1 MFEFFELHNL
11 EPDHNVDNLAQRL
24 EGAKEN
30 IKFLAALPAGAR
42 AVLWQAGLR
51 ETKKEL
57 YGLYRQA
64 LIKLPEI

>member
-42 AVLWQAGLR
+42 ACALAGR
-51 ETKKEL
+51 FARNKKGAVRTL
-57 YGLYRQA
+57 
-64 LIKLPEI
+64 